1 MRSAMDIPRQPR
13 RGRKVLRWLVAVAVT
28 AGVALSTLALAEAEP
43 AAPEVSRAGL
53 WVATVERG
61 EFVREIRAPGTL
73 VPNRVRWV
81 TATTA
86 GRVETIAVQP
96 GDAVEASSIVV
107 ELTNSDLELAA
118 LEAEADRAAARASLV
133 NLRATLKTGEIDQR
147 SSLATTSA
155 ELADAQR
162 EKAVTAELSIGA
174 IVGRNEVERAAERH
188 SELASKHDLAEK
200 RLGVLANSRKAQIA
214 AERTRV
220 DRLATVAAFR
230 REQVAGQRVTAG
242 LAGIVQDVAV
252 EPGQWVNPGDVL
264 AKVADPTQLDAELQV
279 AQVQAKDLVRGQPVA
294 IDTRA
299 GIVGGRVRRIE
310 PSVREGT
317 VTVDVELL
325 GELPS
330 AARPD
335 LSVDGAVEL
344 SREPDALFIKR
355 PVHSQPG
362 RPMPL
367 FKVERDTATRT
378 RVELGLGSAATIE
391 IVAGAKPGDTFIV
404 SDMTDWAEHERIE
417 LK

>member
-1 MRSAMDIPRQPR
+1 MGSDMDIPRQPR
-13 RGRKVLRWLVAVAVT
+13 RGRRALRWLLGTAIVAA
-28 AGVALSTLALAEAEP
+28 VALSTIALAEAEP

-86 GRVETIAVQP
+86 GRVETISVQP
-96 GDAVEASSIVV
+96 GDAVEPGTIVV

-133 NLRATLKTGEIDQR
+133 HLRATLKTDELDQR
-147 SSLATTSA
+147 SNLATVSA

-162 EKAVTAELSIGA
+162 EQAVTAELSIGA
-174 IVGRNEVERAAERH
+174 IVGRNEVERAQEHHAEL
-188 SELASKHDLAEK
+188 SSKHGLAQE
-200 RLGVLANSRKAQIA
+200 RLGVLERSRSAQVA

-220 DRLATVAAFR
+220 DRLGTVADFR
-230 REQVAGQRVTAG
+230 RQQVEGQRVIAG
-242 LAGIVQDVAV
+242 QAGVVQDVMV

-264 AKVADPTQLDAELQV
+264 AKVADPTRLDAELQV
-279 AQVQAKDLVRGQPVA
+279 AQVQAKDVVRGQPVA
-294 IDTRA
+294 VDTRA
-299 GIVGGRVRRIE
+299 GIVEGRVRRIE

-335 LSVDGAVEL
+335 LSVDGSIEL
-344 SREPDALFIKR
+344 SRKPDALFIKR

-362 RPMPL
+362 RTMPL
-367 FKVERDTATRT
+367 FQVDGDTATRT

-391 IVAGAKPGDTFIV
+391 IVAGAQPGDTFIV
-404 SDMTDWAEHERIE
+404 SDMSDWIEHERID